1 MPWTWQEA
9 VGWLEIF
16 TVIWMAERGR
26 EGGRERERKDES
38 WAWCLFNMPTQSM
51 CPADH
56 WEGCWGGC
64 YSRNTVITLSQ
75 RGYFKTISQ
84 RLVQKK
90 KKKKTTCHFLYAA
103 HSSHLD
109 NGHSEVGQTWIWMPR
124 AAFIHRLNFI
134 CRGKWELVVTECL
147 LQPFSKSAVW
157 ANVNPLVEQ
166 YRPSLVCSRHR
177 RSSKGS

>member
-90 KKKKTTCHFLYAA
+90 KKKNLPD
-103 HSSHLD
+103 L
-109 NGHSEVGQTWIWMPR
+109 
-124 AAFIHRLNFI
+124 
-134 CRGKWELVVTECL
+134 
-147 LQPFSKSAVW
+147 PFSLCGTQLTSRQWTLRGWPDMNMNATRRLYSPTEFHLQRQMR
-157 ANVNPLVEQ
+157 ACG
-166 YRPSLVCSRHR
+166 YRVPAPAI
-177 RSSKGS
+177 